1 LSLLFIAVSL
11 VFLATHIYVIAIQLI
26 YKCKLNIE
34 ECQMQLKKIPAT
46 VVTGFLGSG
55 KTTLLSNVLKQAQG
69 KRIAVIVN
77 EFGELDIDADLLRSC
92 PLDCEEE
99 SSTSATNQD
108 GIYELANGCICC
120 TVEEEF
126 LPVMQ
131 QLVERRDD
139 IDHIL
144 IETSGLALPKPLVQA
159 FNWPEIKQHCTVDA
173 VITVI
178 DGPAVAAGRFAH
190 DTEQVQKQ
198 RLADENLDH
207 DPSLKELLD
216 DQLSAADLVAVSKND
231 LLNESQREQVK
242 SIVTHKVPESVKT
255 IYTSNGEVSLDVL
268 IGIESAAEDRIN
280 HVHTH
285 HDHHH
290 EHGEHH
296 EHAHDHFDSFVISLG
311 EVNGDALHSLIKD
324 LISQHNIYRAK
335 GFAALPGKPMRQVL
349 QAVGKRLDV
358 HFDRLWNQDEAR
370 KTQLV
375 FIGKGIRKH
384 EIEQVLKKAEV

>member
-1 LSLLFIAVSL
+1 
-11 VFLATHIYVIAIQLI
+11 
-26 YKCKLNIE
+26 
-34 ECQMQLKKIPAT
+34 MQLNKIPTT

-55 KTTLLSNVLKQAQG
+55 KTTLLSSVLKQAAG

-77 EFGELDIDADLLRSC
+77 EFGELDIDSDLLRSC
-92 PLDCEEE
+92 PLDCEDE
-99 SSTSATNQD
+99 SAATANDQN
-108 GIYELANGCICC
+108 GFYELANGCICC

-159 FNWPEIKQHCTVDA
+159 FNWPGIKEYCTVDA

-178 DGPAVAAGRFAH
+178 DGPAVAAGRFAN
-190 DTEQVQKQ
+190 DEDKVQEQ
-198 RLADENLDH
+198 RLADESLDH

-216 DQLSAADLVAVSKND
+216 DQLSAADLVVVSKND
-231 LLNESQREQVK
+231 LLEGEQRSQVEAT
-242 SIVTHKVPESVKT
+242 IAAKVPAEVKT
-255 IYTSNGEVSLDVL
+255 SYISNGEADLEMLMGLDCATEER
-268 IGIESAAEDRIN
+268 IEA
-280 HVHTH
+280 VHNH

-290 EHGEHH
+290 DHGHDH
-296 EHAHDHFDSFVISLG
+296 DHAHDHFDSFVISIG
-311 EVNGDALHSLIKD
+311 EVDSDKLQAILKGLLSDF
-324 LISQHNIYRAK
+324 NIFRAK
-335 GFAALPGKPMRQVL
+335 GFAALPGKPMRQVM

-358 HFDRLWNQDEAR
+358 YFDRPWGNDEP

-375 FIGKGIRKH
+375 FIGKGID
-384 EIEQVLKKAEV
+384 EATIKAALEEALV

>member
-1 LSLLFIAVSL
+1 
-11 VFLATHIYVIAIQLI
+11 
-26 YKCKLNIE
+26 
-34 ECQMQLKKIPAT
+34 MQLNKIPAT

-55 KTTLLSNVLKQAQG
+55 KTTLMSNVLKQAAG

-92 PLDCEEE
+92 PLDCDEDTAGEQ
-99 SSTSATNQD
+99 TQN

-159 FNWPEIKQHCTVDA
+159 FNWPEIKQYCTVDA
-173 VITVI
+173 VITVV
-178 DGPAVAAGRFAH
+178 DGPAVAAGRFASNE
-190 DTEQVQKQ
+190 DLVQQQ
-198 RLADENLDH
+198 RLADDSLDH
-207 DPSLKELLD
+207 DPSLQELLD
-216 DQLSAADLVAVSKND
+216 DQLSAADLVVVSKND
-231 LLNESQREQVK
+231 LLADADRQRVSEMMAAK
-242 SIVTHKVPESVKT
+242 LPDAVKT
-255 IYTSNGEVSLDVL
+255 SYISHGEADLNL
-268 IGIESAAEDRIN
+268 LMGIESAAEERIDA
-280 HVHTH
+280 VHNH

-290 EHGEHH
+290 DHGHDH
-296 EHAHDHFDSFVISLG
+296 DHAHDHFDSFVISLG
-311 EVNGDALHSLIKD
+311 QVDGDKLQAILTD
-324 LISQHNIYRAK
+324 LLNTHNIYRAK

-358 HFDRLWNQDEAR
+358 HFDRLWGATETPTTN
-370 KTQLV
+370 LV
-375 FIGKGIRKH
+375 FIGKGINQTD
-384 EIEQVLKKAEV
+384 ITQALQAAELAAA

>member
-1 LSLLFIAVSL
+1 
-11 VFLATHIYVIAIQLI
+11 
-26 YKCKLNIE
+26 
-34 ECQMQLKKIPAT
+34 MQLKKIPT
-46 VVTGFLGSG
+46 TIVTGFLGSG
-55 KTTLLSNVLKQAQG
+55 KTTLLSNVLKQAAG

-92 PLDCEEE
+92 PLDCDDE
-99 SSTSATNQD
+99 SATVGQGEN

-126 LPVMQ
+126 LPVMK

-159 FNWPEIKQHCTVDA
+159 FNWPEIKQYCTVDA

-190 DTEQVQKQ
+190 NEEQVQAQ
-198 RLADENLDH
+198 RLSDESLDH

-216 DQLSAADLVAVSKND
+216 DQLSAADLVVVSKND
-231 LLNESQREQVK
+231 LLDEDARDR
-242 SIVTHKVPESVKT
+242 VKT
-255 IYTSNGEVSLDVL
+255 IVDGLVPSAVKTTYISNGEVPLDVL
-268 IGIESAAEDRIN
+268 MGIEAATEDKIDHIHN
-280 HVHTH
+280 H

-290 EHGEHH
+290 AHGGHH
-296 EHAHDHFDSFVISLG
+296 DHAHDHFDSFVITMG
-311 EVNGDALHSLIKD
+311 EVDADKIQSVLNTLLAEHT
-324 LISQHNIYRAK
+324 IYRAK
-335 GFAALPGKPMRQVL
+335 GFAALPGKPMRQVI

-358 HFDRLWNQDEAR
+358 HFDRLWTADEQR
-370 KTQLV
+370 LTQLV
-375 FIGKGIRKH
+375 FIGKGISKDLINKALQ
-384 EIEQVLKKAEV
+384 EAEVAVA